1 MAWVDRLYFS
11 SRSFQDVAFVLFFR
25 IDGKERR
32 TDRSGGEFYA
42 GVDASD
48 TTDLE
53 IVLES
58 DNCRAEQMLS
68 MQEQLLDRMQQFHD
82 KIL

>member
-1 MAWVDRLYFS
+1 MA
-11 SRSFQDVAFVLFFR
+11 
-25 IDGKERR
+25 KN
-32 TDRSGGEFYA
+32 A
-42 GVDASD
+42 GLIVVVENFMQVVDASD

-58 DNCRAEQMLS
+58 DNCRAEQMLP